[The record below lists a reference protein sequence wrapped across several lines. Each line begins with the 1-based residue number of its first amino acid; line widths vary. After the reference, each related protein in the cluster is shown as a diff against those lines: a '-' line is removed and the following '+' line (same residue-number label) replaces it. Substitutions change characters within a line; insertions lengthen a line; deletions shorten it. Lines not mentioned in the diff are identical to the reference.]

1 MQKKLAK
8 QLVAVS
14 ALALL
19 GTTAQASI
27 LTATNGSEV
36 IASFV
41 NPLDGS
47 SISFD
52 TGVTS
57 LTAGLSISLPEAVVT
72 FIDGAGGLANVQY
85 GLISA
90 NTTTRLYQT
99 SSSLANFAETAEIGN
114 SQRLA
119 AFQPAINQLIQ
130 NLNDQVVPAT
140 PADVNNVYGPFL
152 SGEGVNYLD
161 GVFDTWRTGLFNLSN
176 LGTASDPLY
185 LYALQFRTGSSQL
198 GFATVTA
205 LEDGGNALLAR
216 ISNGAIGVSVV
227 PVPAAAWLFAS
238 GLGLLGLARRKV
250 LAA

>member
-1 MQKKLAK
+1 MKNYATQLA
-8 QLVAVS
+8 AVTV
-14 ALALL
+14 LALL

-27 LTATNGSEV
+27 LTATSGSEV

-57 LTAGLSISLPEAVVT
+57 LTSGLSIALPEAVVT

-99 SSSLANFAETAEIGN
+99 SSSLADFADTAEIGN

-119 AFQPAINQLIQ
+119 AFQPSINQLIQ

-140 PADVNNVYGPFL
+140 TPDVNEVYGPFL
-152 SGEGVNYLD
+152 PGEGVNYLD
-161 GVFDTWRTGLFNLSN
+161 GGYDTWRTGLFNLSN

-185 LYALQFRTGSSQL
+185 LYGVQFRTGSSQL
-198 GFATVTA
+198 GFAVVTA
-205 LEDGGNALLAR
+205 LEEGGNPLLAQ
-216 ISNGAIGVSVV
+216 IGDGFIQVQVV
-227 PVPAAAWLFAS
+227 PVPAAAWLLAS

>member
-1 MQKKLAK
+1 MQKKLVKRLA
-8 QLVAVS
+8 AVT
-14 ALALL
+14 ALAML
-19 GTTAQASI
+19 GTTAEAAI

-36 IASFV
+36 IVSFV
-41 NPLDGS
+41 NPADGS

-52 TGVTS
+52 AGVTS
-57 LTAGLSISLPEAVVT
+57 LTAGLSIELPAAVLT
-72 FIDGAGGLANVQY
+72 FIDGAGGLSGVQY

-90 NTTTRLYQT
+90 NTTTRRYQT
-99 SSSLANFAETAEIGN
+99 SSSLADFAETAEIGN

-140 PADVNNVYGPFL
+140 PTAVNDVYGPFL

-161 GVFDTWRTGLFNLSN
+161 GGYDTWRTGNFNFSN

-185 LYALQFRTGSSQL
+185 LYAVQFASGSSQL

-205 LEDGGNALLAR
+205 LKAGDSALLAQ
-216 ISNGAIGVSVV
+216 ISDGFIQVQVV

-238 GLGLLGLARRKV
+238 GLGLLGLARRK
-250 LAA
+250 AFPA

>member
-1 MQKKLAK
+1 MEKYVK
-8 QLVAVS
+8 QLAAVT
-14 ALALL
+14 ALAML
-19 GTTAQASI
+19 GTTAEASI
-27 LTATNGSEV
+27 LGATGGSEV
-36 IASFV
+36 IVSFV

-52 TGVTS
+52 AGVTS
-57 LTAGLSISLPEAVVT
+57 LTAGQSIALPAAVLT
-72 FIDGAGGLANVQY
+72 FIDGAGGLSGVQY
-85 GLISA
+85 GMISA
-90 NTTTRLYQT
+90 NTTTRRYQT
-99 SSSLANFAETAEIGN
+99 SSSLADFAELAEIGN

-140 PADVNNVYGPFL
+140 GTAVNDVYGPFL
-152 SGEGVNYLD
+152 PGEGVNYLD
-161 GVFDTWRTGLFNLSN
+161 GGYDTWRTGLFNLSN

-185 LYALQFRTGSSQL
+185 LYAVQFASGSSQL

-205 LEDGGNALLAR
+205 LQSGGVPLLAR
-216 ISNGAIGVSVV
+216 ISNGAIDVSVV

-238 GLGLLGLARRKV
+238 SLGLLGLARRRN

>member
-19 GTTAQASI
+19 GTTAQGSI

-36 IASFV
+36 IVSFV
-41 NPLDGS
+41 NPADGS

-52 TGVTS
+52 AGVTS
-57 LTAGLSISLPEAVVT
+57 LTDGLSIALPQAVLT
-72 FIDGAGGLANVQY
+72 FIDGAGGVGSVEFAM
-85 GLISA
+85 ISA

-99 SSSLANFAETAEIGN
+99 SSSQADFATAEIGN

-119 AFQPAINQLIQ
+119 AFQPAITQLIQ

-140 PADVNNVYGPFL
+140 SVNVNDTYGPFQP
-152 SGEGVNYLD
+152 GEGVNYLD
-161 GVFDTWRTGLFNLSN
+161 GGYDTWRTGLFNLSN
-176 LGTASDPLY
+176 LGKGSDPLF
-185 LYALQFRTGSSQL
+185 LYTVQFRSGSSGL
-198 GFATVTA
+198 GFATVAA

-216 ISNGAIGVSVV
+216 ISQGAIDVSVV

-238 GLGLLGLARRKV
+238 GLGLLGLARRKA